1 MAGYKKF
8 EPPSLGANR
17 PSDCLYIF
25 ANELDI
31 IGNTFE
37 FEFLLM
43 GFILNRDKPLV
54 SEYY

>member
-8 EPPSLGANR
+8 EPPSLGSNR

-43 GFILNRDKPLV
+43 GFIP
-54 SEYY
+54 